1 MSDRERIEYLIN
13 LYMLTPSQFADKTG
27 IQRASVSH
35 ILSSRNK
42 PSYEIMQKISLAFP
56 EVNVGWLFMGIGEPP
71 HLPDVSQNTA
81 VDDADVSSTA
91 SSEAPM
97 QKVATTLFPSLME
110 VEPEPSELHANV
122 ARDKGVTHSVAAREI
137 HVEAAPQKSS
147 ATSESIV
154 ECENKENVP
163 ADITLKTD
171 AARRIKEI
179 KIFYNNGTYETF
191 VPEKK

>member
-81 VDDADVSSTA
+81 VDDADVSSTT

-110 VEPEPSELHANV
+110 VEPEPSEVHANV
-122 ARDKGVTHSVAAREI
+122 ARDKGVTHSIAAREI
-137 HVEAAPQKSS
+137 HVETATQKSP
-147 ATSESIV
+147 ATAPVV
-154 ECENKENVP
+154 ECEDKENVP

>member
-81 VDDADVSSTA
+81 VDDADVSSTT

-97 QKVATTLFPSLME
+97 QKVTTTLFPSLME
-110 VEPEPSELHANV
+110 VEPSEVHANV
-122 ARDKGVTHSVAAREI
+122 AREKNVISSVTVRETRMG
-137 HVEAAPQKSS
+137 AAPQKGS
-147 ATSESIV
+147 ATSASIV
-154 ECENKENVP
+154 ECEDKENVP

>member
-71 HLPDVSQNTA
+71 H
-81 VDDADVSSTA
+81 
-91 SSEAPM
+91 
-97 QKVATTLFPSLME
+97 
-110 VEPEPSELHANV
+110 
-122 ARDKGVTHSVAAREI
+122 
-137 HVEAAPQKSS
+137 
-147 ATSESIV
+147 
-154 ECENKENVP
+154 
-163 ADITLKTD
+163 
-171 AARRIKEI
+171 
-179 KIFYNNGTYETF
+179 
-191 VPEKK
+191 